1 MHITKGV
8 ERCRDN
14 SGIHRLTQRNQANV
28 ILKATT
34 PDPLMLDAGSLRDPL
49 RLGRLLRSEAPMRR
63 VTTSRGFP
71 GWLATRHDDCSA
83 ALRHPQL
90 LEDAKRAT
98 VVLGLRRDDLV
109 GSPHPATVL
118 LESHMLNSDPPRHAR
133 LRSLVG
139 RSLTEQYARQ
149 LRSHVAETADVLLD
163 RVSRLAP
170 GTGIDLIESFARPLS
185 ADVVRTMLGMPAA
198 DVGALVEWTR
208 TIVASVPG
216 EELTRAAT
224 EAVSY
229 VDGLIASKRERPT
242 EDLMSEL
249 VHVSAE
255 GDRLTRDELATIAL
269 LLIGASHDTTIRFIG
284 NAVLALLSDP
294 EHTGSLRADPE
305 LLPRAVEELTY
316 HDGFA
321 NMAQH
326 RIAARPLEL
335 GGVLVQEGET
345 VVVSLL
351 TVDRGAGR
359 ADTGTS
365 GMGLHHCL
373 GTPLARLEA
382 CIAVERLITRFE
394 GLRAAAPPE
403 ELRHSVSE
411 RGPESL
417 LVRIG

>member
-1 MHITKGV
+1 
-8 ERCRDN
+8 
-14 SGIHRLTQRNQANV
+14 
-28 ILKATT
+28 
-34 PDPLMLDAGSLRDPL
+34 
-49 RLGRLLRSEAPMRR
+49 
-63 VTTSRGFP
+63 
-71 GWLATRHDDCSA
+71 
-83 ALRHPQL
+83 
-90 LEDAKRAT
+90 
-98 VVLGLRRDDLV
+98 
-109 GSPHPATVL
+109 
-118 LESHMLNSDPPRHAR
+118 
-133 LRSLVG
+133 
-139 RSLTEQYARQ
+139 
-149 LRSHVAETADVLLD
+149 VLLD